1 MSYDLGRPLGRM
13 KRDTH
18 AGFDGVH
25 GDEPDDQRKRRQ
37 DLEIDKRLHPHTA
50 NLTEIAVPRD
60 PHNKRRENEGSDQ
73 ALDQTYEDGAEGA
86 QIEGEFRP
94 EPADKESGGHAKK
107 DIAGE
112 GVRGAAHLVWD
123 STNKN
128 PKIQRQSLEI
138 TVPEEAGA
146 EAGDCT

>member
-1 MSYDLGRPLGRM
+1 M
-13 KRDTH
+13 KRDPH
-18 AGFDGVH
+18 PGLHRVH
-25 GDEPDDQRKRRQ
+25 GHESDDQRERRQ

-94 EPADKESGGHAKK
+94 EPADKESGGHAKE

-128 PKIQRQSLEI
+128 PEIQRQSPKI
-138 TVPEEAGA
+138 SVREEAGRRRGIA
-146 EAGDCT
+146 DVTRFSYFRPVE